1 MKPFEDTQ
9 KTSAQTGTNSQQLST
24 ERSHYLTWRFWLRQ
38 ALSYGLLTT
47 ASTATVLWAAPQLA
61 TRSATGTNVPDFVS
75 TDASSSGWALA
86 YEEAQF
92 FEGSTAAESELA
104 TGEALADIDSIE
116 SDLIAEEPVLL
127 SQATG
132 TDRLVSGANFIA
144 AAVERTG
151 PAVVRIDSA
160 RTVVSRGRSRGPSVF
175 DDPFFR
181 EFFGDMGV
189 PNQPTQRRV
198 ENGTGSG
205 FILDANGTIVTN
217 AHVVEGA
224 DEVTVTFKDGRELRG
239 EVVGEDPLTDVAVI
253 KVNASNLP
261 TVTVGNSDV
270 LRPGE
275 WAIAIG
281 NPLGLDNTVTAGIIS
296 ATGRTSAQIRVPDKR
311 VQFIQT
317 DAAINPGNSG
327 GPLLNERGEVIGV
340 NTAIIGNAQGLG
352 FAIPINQARAIANE
366 LVAKGRVD
374 HAYLGIQ
381 MRTLTPALRE
391 EVNAN
396 SSQGLRLSTD
406 TGVVILGV
414 ARNSPA
420 AQSGLQLGD
429 VIVTMNGE
437 TVTDASRVQQIVAD
451 TDVGGAIAL
460 TLNRQGRTV
469 ELSVRPGAYP
479 VQAGR

>member
-1 MKPFEDTQ
+1 MKQLDQETNTSDLLEKTVALSSTQ
-9 KTSAQTGTNSQQLST
+9 NSVQCSAKRPL
-24 ERSHYLTWRFWLRQ
+24 YADWRFWLRQ
-38 ALSYGLLTT
+38 SLSFGLMT
-47 ASTATVLWAAPQLA
+47 AASAATVVWVAPQVIS
-61 TRSATGTNVPDFVS
+61 RSVAETAVP
-75 TDASSSGWALA
+75 SSDVLGSELVYA
-86 YEEAQF
+86 YKEAQLL
-92 FEGSTAAESELA
+92 EVPIKAGSELA
-104 TGEALADIDSIE
+104 AGEVLAADIEGVED
-116 SDLIAEEPVLL
+116 APYLL

-132 TDRLVSGANFIA
+132 TERLVSGANFIA
-144 AAVERTG
+144 DAVERTG
-151 PAVVRIDSA
+151 PAVVRINSA
-160 RTVVSRGRSRGPSVF
+160 RTVVSRAPSVF

-189 PNQPTQRRV
+189 PNQPSQRRV

-224 DEVTVTFKDGRELRG
+224 DQVTVTFKDGREIRG

-261 TVTVGNSDV
+261 TVTVGNSDA

-391 EVNAN
+391 EINAN
-396 SSQGLRLSTD
+396 SRQGVRLSTNE
-406 TGVVILGV
+406 GVVILGIS
-414 ARNSPA
+414 RNSPA
-420 AQSGLQLGD
+420 AQAGLQLGD
-429 VIVTMNGE
+429 VIMAMNGE
-437 TVTDASRVQQIVAD
+437 SVTDATRVQQIVAD
-451 TDVGGAIAL
+451 TGVGDAIAL
-460 TLNRQGRTV
+460 TLNRQGQTV
-469 ELSVRPGAYP
+469 ELSVRPGTYP

>member
-1 MKPFEDTQ
+1 MKQFDDET
-9 KTSAQTGTNSQQLST
+9 KIRKHSA
-24 ERSHYLTWRFWLRQ
+24 ERSRYLNWRFWLRQ

-47 ASTATVLWAAPQLA
+47 ASAATVLWAAPYIGS
-61 TRSATGTNVPDFVS
+61 RSAVQTATSEAGLPQSNF
-75 TDASSSGWALA
+75 ALA
-86 YEEAQF
+86 YDEAQF
-92 FEGSTAAESELA
+92 LADPLAASGELA
-104 TGEALADIDSIE
+104 AGEVLAD
-116 SDLIAEEPVLL
+116 SDDFAEDGAYLL

-132 TDRLVSGANFIA
+132 TERLVTGANFIA
-144 AAVERTG
+144 DAVDRTG
-151 PAVVRIDSA
+151 PAVVRINSA
-160 RTVVSRGRSRGPSVF
+160 RTVVRRRGPSVF

-189 PNQPTQRRV
+189 PNQPSQRRV

-224 DEVTVTFKDGRELRG
+224 DQVTVTFKDGRELRG
-239 EVVGEDPLTDVAVI
+239 EVVGEDSLTDVAVI
-253 KVNASNLP
+253 KVDASNLP

-281 NPLGLDNTVTAGIIS
+281 NPLGLDNTGTAGSIS
-296 ATGRTSAQIRVPDKR
+296 ATGRTSAQSRVPDKR

-317 DAAINPGNSG
+317 DAASNPGNSG
-327 GPLLNERGEVIGV
+327 GPLLNERGVVIGV

-366 LVAKGRVD
+366 LVTKGRVD

-381 MRTLTPALRE
+381 MRTLTAALKE
-391 EVNAN
+391 EINAN
-396 SSQGLRLSTD
+396 SSQGVRLSAD

-420 AQSGLQLGD
+420 AQSGIQLGD
-429 VIVTMNGE
+429 VIVSMNGE
-437 TVTDASRVQQIVAD
+437 SVTDASRVQQIVAD
-451 TDVGGAIAL
+451 NGLCDAIAL
-460 TLNRQGRTV
+460 TLNRQGRTL
-469 ELSVRPGAYP
+469 ELSVRPGALP
-479 VQAGR
+479 VQ